1 MPSTETDCYRVGD
14 LLVDPGRR
22 RVERDGIE
30 IALPGLTFDLLLA
43 LAREAPN
50 LASFDALM
58 RQVWPGRVVSPE
70 TVSQRVK
77 LLRAALDDD
86 PEAPRYLAGV
96 RGHGYRLIVPVERC
110 SIPPAVV
117 SPVSPDPGV
126 VAEPVAPSV
135 SAPEPPRTARRAWPF
150 GVALLLAAGLWLAWS
165 GLREPSV
172 VTGTAAGPQ
181 ATPRSVAV
189 LPFENRS
196 RLEDDAYFVDGLHD
210 DILTQLTR
218 IGGLKVI
225 SRTSVEQFR
234 NTRLTTREIAAR
246 LGVSHILEGGVQRA
260 GDRVRVTVQLV
271 DTATDAH
278 LWAESYDRELDADSI
293 FAIQSEVATAVA
305 AALRTTLTPAEQGR
319 VRAVPTRNLQAW
331 EAYQAGRKALR
342 PRTQAGL
349 AQAMQYFQA
358 AINHDPGFAQAYAG
372 LADAIW
378 LSASIL
384 GRPVEAAMAEAEV
397 PLKEALRLDP
407 ELVEALTTAANFA
420 TARRD
425 FEPAEVGFRK
435 AIELNPNYPTAH
447 QWYGILLS
455 VQGRHAES
463 LQSKQKAVEL
473 DPMSALMRVSLA
485 DGLSAA
491 GRFDDALAVL
501 EEARQRDPS
510 SPLPL
515 INIGLLE
522 AYAYGRFGPAIAH
535 AEQATEPGRDRL
547 AYAGF
552 LAQLYLDLGLYEQA
566 RQRLET
572 AGPMAAG
579 ASAWGYLHLYLA
591 QREEMLASAHRAF
604 ETNRLD
610 PRPVALLRDAAIA
623 AQDLRA
629 ARALYEDSFPEL
641 LAQPPA
647 LDGWNY
653 APAIDLALVL
663 QQTGEAEAAAELL
676 RRAEAWVLTMPRL
689 GRLGH
694 GIADAR
700 IHMLRGQPQDALA
713 KLREAERAGWRGPYW
728 RYYRDF
734 DPVLAPIRDHPEFTA
749 VFADI
754 ERDMARQRAGLT
766 DDQVG
771 ALGLPEDAP
780 PAPSPSLLPPPS
792 IGGVAR

>member
-1 MPSTETDCYRVGD
+1 MPSTEPDCYRVGD

-22 RVERDGIE
+22 RVERDGVE

-43 LAREAPN
+43 LARAAPN
-50 LASFDALM
+50 LASLDALM

-77 LLRAALDDD
+77 LLRAALGDD

-110 SIPPAVV
+110 SIPTAVASPAN
-117 SPVSPDPGV
+117 PDPAA
-126 VAEPVAPSV
+126 VAEPVAPVV
-135 SAPEPPRTARRAWPF
+135 SAPAPPRPARRGWSL
-150 GVALLLAAGLWLAWS
+150 GVALLLAAVLWLAWF
-165 GLREPSV
+165 GHRERPV
-172 VTGTAAGPQ
+172 ATGTAEAPE

-196 RLEDDAYFVDGLHD
+196 RLEEDAYFVDGLHD

-234 NTRLTTREIAAR
+234 ETRLPTREIAYR

-260 GDRVRVTVQLV
+260 GDRVRVTLQLV

-319 VRAVPTRNLQAW
+319 VQAVPTRSLQAW
-331 EAYQAGRKALR
+331 ETYQAGRKALG
-342 PRTQAGL
+342 PRTQVGL

-358 AINHDPGFAQAYAG
+358 AIDLDPAFAQAYAG

-384 GRPVEAAMAEAEV
+384 GRPMGAAMAEAEV

-420 TARRD
+420 AVRRD
-425 FEPAEVGFRK
+425 FERAEAGFRK
-435 AIELNPNYPTAH
+435 AIALNSNYPTAH
-447 QWYGILLS
+447 QWYGALLS
-455 VQGRHAES
+455 AQGRHAES
-463 LQSKQKAVEL
+463 LQSEQKAVEL

-485 DGLSAA
+485 EGLRSA

-501 EEARQRDPS
+501 EEARQRDPTS
-510 SPLPL
+510 ALPL

-535 AEQATEPGRDRL
+535 AEQATEPVRDRR
-547 AYAGF
+547 AYAGA

-566 RQRLET
+566 RQRLEA
-572 AGPMAAG
+572 AGPRAAG
-579 ASAWGYLHLYLA
+579 APAWGYLHLYLA
-591 QREEMLASAHRAF
+591 EREEMLASAHRAV

-610 PRPVALLRDAAIA
+610 PRPVALLRDAALA
-623 AQDLRA
+623 ANDLRS
-629 ARALYEDSFPEL
+629 ARALYEDGFPEL

-653 APAIDLALVL
+653 VAAVDLALVL
-663 QQTGEAEAAAELL
+663 QKTGEAELAAELL
-676 RRAEAWVLTMPRL
+676 RRAETWVLTTPRL
-689 GRLGH
+689 GLSGH

-713 KLREAERAGWRGPYW
+713 KLREAQRAGWRGPYW
-728 RYYRDF
+728 RYYREF
-734 DPVLAPIRDHPEFTA
+734 DPVLAPIRDHPEFKA

-754 ERDMARQRAGLT
+754 ERDLKQQRTELAAHPAGNTARP
-766 DDQVG
+766 V
-771 ALGLPEDAP
+771 DAP
-780 PAPSPSLLPPPS
+780 PA
-792 IGGVAR
+792 RQ